1 MQSVVQQQQQQ
12 QQQTQQSTQP
22 HSLVNVSNI
31 PVQEPYPKPIVAQGH
46 DWTKNLIQ
54 LAKTAELKKHAL
66 TLQLHTAH
74 ILAAHASLDQ
84 KNKAL
89 QDIKEQ
95 KNRIESERKRLLDD
109 LAQINS
115 DRDKIDI
122 SESSITK
129 ETADLRSKIQSLT
142 DGPYAVAKRDV
153 DVLRQELGQPPL
165 PSLQSTLEE
174 RNAANM
180 SNTSGSTSMP
190 ETQRNPETGE
200 PPAKRPRG
208 RPKGSK
214 NKPKILPQPT
224 S

>member
-54 LAKTAELKKHAL
+54 LAKTAELKYVVMPVRPDRIISLISALLSYFARSRKHAL

-95 KNRIESERKRLLDD
+95 KNRWDRTVLQAIALLICASGLKANERDYWM
-109 LAQINS
+109 I
-115 DRDKIDI
+115 
-122 SESSITK
+122 
-129 ETADLRSKIQSLT
+129 
-142 DGPYAVAKRDV
+142 
-153 DVLRQELGQPPL
+153 
-165 PSLQSTLEE
+165 
-174 RNAANM
+174 
-180 SNTSGSTSMP
+180 
-190 ETQRNPETGE
+190 
-200 PPAKRPRG
+200 
-208 RPKGSK
+208 
-214 NKPKILPQPT
+214 
-224 S
+224 